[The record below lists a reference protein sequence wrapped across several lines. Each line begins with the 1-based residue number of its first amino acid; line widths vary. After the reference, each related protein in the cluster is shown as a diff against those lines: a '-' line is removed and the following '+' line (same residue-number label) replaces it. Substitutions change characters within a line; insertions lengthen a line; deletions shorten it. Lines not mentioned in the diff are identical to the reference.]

1 MNHQPRK
8 GEAMIRIL
16 LTILAVITLA
26 GVSFGQTKT
35 VTVSW
40 DQDATQNINDLES
53 IRIYNIVPAT
63 PVLLATAACTGITPS
78 VVCPTSVQITVTLG
92 TQYQI
97 VARNYDGIQESANS
111 NTVTTPG
118 KPPKNLRR

>member
-1 MNHQPRK
+1 MRS
-8 GEAMIRIL
+8 L
-16 LTILAVITLA
+16 LTIIIILLLSVTLFA
-26 GVSFGQTKT
+26 QATKT
-35 VTVSW
+35 VTVGW
-40 DQDATQNINDLES
+40 DQDPTQNINDLQS
-53 IRIYNIVPAT
+53 ILIYNIVPTT
-63 PVLLATAACTGITPS
+63 PVLLATAACTGVTPS

-111 NTVTTPG
+111 NTIVTPG